1 MSTGLPGTG
10 PRDAT
15 RGGVNEAALPAQRG
29 RESPLLIDAK
39 DMLRDALMMFSRL
52 GLERRSSE
60 VERLLAS
67 MN

>member
-1 MSTGLPGTG
+1 
-10 PRDAT
+10 
-15 RGGVNEAALPAQRG
+15 
-29 RESPLLIDAK
+29 
-39 DMLRDALMMFSRL
+39 MLRDALMMFSRL

>member
-1 MSTGLPGTG
+1 MSSGAG

-15 RGGVNEAALPAQRG
+15 RGGVNRPALPVESG
-29 RESPLLIDAK
+29 RERPLWINAK
-39 DMLRDALMMFSRL
+39 DMLRDTLMMFSRL
-52 GLERRSSE
+52 GLERPSSE